1 MTSNADE
8 KREKVARAIGE
19 VYDGSADPVEFPNNW
34 ARAIEAADA
43 AIAAYEAAQ
52 WRTIESAP
60 KDGTRVD
67 LWVVIDGEGQRVC
80 DVLWDSL
87 RGLWDEYEKPFLDE
101 EVKYWRPLP
110 PPPAAR

>member
-8 KREKVARAIGE
+8 TREKVAAALAVTERCYMGAQSLH
-19 VYDGSADPVEFPNNW
+19 DM
-34 ARAIEAADA
+34 ADA

-67 LWVVIDGEGQRVC
+67 LWVVIDGKGQRVC
-80 DVLWDSL
+80 DVMWDSL
-87 RGLWDEYEKPFLDE
+87 RGLWDEYDNPFLDE

-110 PPPAAR
+110 PPPA